1 MYQAFVNTKA
11 RHTIMENTKEKMPQ
25 PTQPTPQSSPV
36 LDVYSWIPSTPNPYS
51 QDLNNNDTS
60 EEGLK
65 ELGPLPLLPDLNSS
79 CSQKKRHLTS
89 SKENFES
96 RVLSSLTPRRP
107 TMCIRKGNTNAS
119 SSHVKQSFVDLS
131 RAKSSSDDYLCFS
144 LSPTSATDDFLLRRQ
159 VCELDIKGT
168 HQSLLIPLP
177 PEPDQFKEGL
187 LGENMRGRIEYS

>member
-1 MYQAFVNTKA
+1 
-11 RHTIMENTKEKMPQ
+11 MENTKEKMPQ

-60 EEGLK
+60 EEGLQ

-79 CSQKKRHLTS
+79 CSQKKCNLTS
-89 SKENFES
+89 PKENFES

-107 TMCIRKGNTNAS
+107 TMCIRKDNTNVS
-119 SSHVKQSFVDLS
+119 SSYVKQSFVDLS
-131 RAKSSSDDYLCFS
+131 RAESSSDDYLCFS

-177 PEPDQFKEGL
+177 PEPDQYKEGL
-187 LGENMRGRIEYS
+187 LGENMSDRIEYS